1 VVDFRL
7 KSLILNYWAFV
18 HTQSLYVEMT
28 DNLLR
33 VHVVCN
39 FVFWVVCRVLLV
51 VYCALCVG
59 RWLLCVVCYVVVV
72 LLCCFLVVLLVDVCC
87 FVILCCYA
95 VVLCFVCCLYG
106 KSIWHLYVHTYSFYI
121 EIVDNLLMLHGMLWC
136 VFLCF

>member
-1 VVDFRL
+1 
-7 KSLILNYWAFV
+7 
-18 HTQSLYVEMT
+18 M
-28 DNLLR
+28 
-33 VHVVCN
+33 
-39 FVFWVVCRVLLV
+39 LLV